1 MKKTLVTIALVAAL
15 FAVFGVSFAIGGLYT
30 NPDERFAGTD
40 SAATAQIQAANPG
53 YQPWFTS
60 FFQPQ
65 SSEIE
70 SGLFALQAA
79 IGGCVLGFAI
89 GALWGRRRATLPTA
103 DLTPA
108 AQTTPAAAVDTAAHT
123 DPTA

>member
-1 MKKTLVTIALVAAL
+1 MRRKTLVTIALVAAL
-15 FAVFGVSFAIGGLYT
+15 VAVFGVSFAIGGLQA
-30 NPDERFAGTD
+30 NGHERFTGTD

-53 YQPWFTS
+53 YQPWFTP
-60 FFQPQ
+60 FFQPE

-89 GALWGRRRATLPTA
+89 GALWGRRRATV
-103 DLTPA
+103 PA
-108 AQTTPAAAVDTAAHT
+108 AETSPVQASTV

>member
-1 MKKTLVTIALVAAL
+1 MKKKTLVTIALVAAL
-15 FAVFGVSFAIGGLYT
+15 FVVFGVSFAIGGLHT
-30 NPDERFAGTD
+30 SPDQRFTGTD

-53 YQPWFTS
+53 YQPWFTP

-65 SSEIE
+65 SGEIE

-89 GALWGRRRATLPTA
+89 GALWGRRRATVTAAEVSPAADLAAAAPATEPTA
-103 DLTPA
+103 
-108 AQTTPAAAVDTAAHT
+108 
-123 DPTA
+123 